1 MYRFITRLTHV
12 ITSAAAAVALAV
24 GCSEDAQAQTQESSA
39 SAVLR
44 LKFLDSETG
53 VGIVPDAVII
63 DGAFYSPGGRGS
75 REEMV
80 VPLEEGDHIVTVKA
94 QGYKDLTSRQTALPE
109 DEAPL
114 NAISLDPA
122 EPPFGLRE
130 DILRKHLPPGGS
142 VIAGYVVD
150 DTTGE
155 PIKDAVVAMAGITTR
170 TNELGYFVL
179 PASLSDAQR
188 LPEDDGSG
196 TMFARRGFS
205 VYKPGYGPV
214 ERRNVLLL
222 VGIPKTFR
230 LRLVPGNTP
239 DIADEE
245 ESRGNLPASTF
256 GFPTDSHVFHLN
268 PSGHEGH
275 NHAPGEPCELETT
288 GTR

>member
-1 MYRFITRLTHV
+1 MYRFVSRLTRL
-12 ITSAAAAVALAV
+12 ITSAAAAAV
-24 GCSEDAQAQTQESSA
+24 LGLFSAADAQAQTQETSA
-39 SAVLR
+39 GAVLR
-44 LKFLDSETG
+44 LKFFDSETG
-53 VGIVPDAVII
+53 VGLVPDAVII
-63 DGAFYSPGGRGS
+63 DGAFYNPGGRGS

-80 VPLEEGDHIVTVKA
+80 VPLEEGDHEVTVKA
-94 QGYKDLTSRQTALPE
+94 HGYKDLTSRQTAFPE

-122 EPPFGLRE
+122 EPPFGFRE
-130 DILRKHLPPGGS
+130 ETLKKYLPAGGS
-142 VIAGYVVD
+142 VIAGYIVD
-150 DTTGE
+150 DTTGD

-170 TNELGYFVL
+170 TSEVGYFVL
-179 PASLSDAQR
+179 PASLPDAQR

-245 ESRGNLPASTF
+245 EHRGNLPASTF
-256 GFPTDSHVFHLN
+256 GFPSDHHVSRLN